1 MSVVAFAQL
10 LLPDSPYAMWVRGE
24 LGEYLR
30 LPDDGTRVEVVGGE
44 IVVSPAP
51 VVTHAVFLAHIERGF
66 GRAGDAD
73 ADFPWRAL
81 QAVGLDLVETGDGY
95 VPDLV
100 VVDAAVEERALAG
113 DIGSLYAHDIA
124 MAVEVTSSSNARHD
138 RRPMF
143 GRQVR
148 STKWNGYAR
157 TGVPYYLLVDR
168 DPRQPGV
175 TLFGEP
181 NKAEATYEVLG
192 EWKFGESVRLP
203 EPFGVE
209 IGTDAWKPWSA

>member
-30 LPDDGTRVEVVGGE
+30 LPDDGTRVEVIGGE

-51 VVTHAVFLAHIERGF
+51 VYAHGGILSDIQRGF
-66 GRAGDAD
+66 ERAWFVDPA
-73 ADFPWRAL
+73 FPWRGV
-81 QAVGLDLVETGDGY
+81 QAVNLDLIEIGDGY
-95 VPDLV
+95 IPDMV
-100 VVDAAVEERALAG
+100 VVSKDTDADKRAEDVLH
-113 DIGSLYAHDIA
+113 LRPHELELV
-124 MAVEVTSSSNARHD
+124 VEVTSSSNARHD

-143 GRQVR
+143 GRQIKP
-148 STKWNGYAR
+148 TKWSGYAR

-181 NKAEATYEVLG
+181 NRGEGMCEVLG

-203 EPFGVE
+203 EPFDVE
-209 IGTDAWKPWSA
+209 ISTDAWKPWSA

>member
-24 LGEYLR
+24 LDEYLR
-30 LPDDGTRVEVVGGE
+30 LPDDGTRVEVIGGE

-51 VVTHAVFLAHIERGF
+51 VYAHGGILSDVQRGF
-66 GRAGDAD
+66 ERAWFLDA
-73 ADFPWRAL
+73 AFPWRAV
-81 QAVGLDLVETGDGY
+81 QTINLDLVEIGDGY
-95 VPDLV
+95 IPDMV
-100 VVDAAVEERALAG
+100 VLHRDVDAEKRAEDPLH
-113 DIGSLYAHDIA
+113 LYPHDLGLV
-124 MAVEVTSSSNARHD
+124 VEVTSSSNARHD

-143 GRQVR
+143 GRQVKPA
-148 STKWNGYAR
+148 KWSGYAR
-157 TGVPYYLLVDR
+157 TGVPHYLLVDR
-168 DPRQPGV
+168 DPRQPGI

-181 NKAEATYEVLG
+181 DKADGTYEVLG

-209 IGTDAWKPWSA
+209 VGTDAWKPWSA

>member
-1 MSVVAFAQL
+1 MSVIAFAQL

-24 LGEYLR
+24 LEEYLR

-44 IVVSPAP
+44 IIVSPAP
-51 VVTHAVFLAHIERGF
+51 VYAHGGILSDIHRGF
-66 GRAGDAD
+66 ERAWFTDD
-73 ADFPWRAL
+73 DFQWRVV
-81 QAVGLDLVETGDGY
+81 QAINLDLIEIGDGY
-95 VPDLV
+95 VPDMV
-100 VVDAAVEERALAG
+100 VVQKDIDAEKRAEDVLHLHPHDLA
-113 DIGSLYAHDIA
+113 LV
-124 MAVEVTSSSNARHD
+124 VEVTSSSNARHD

-143 GRQVR
+143 GRQVKP
-148 STKWNGYAR
+148 TKWSGYAR

-181 NKAEATYEVLG
+181 NKAEGTYESLG

-203 EPFGVE
+203 EPFDVE
-209 IGTDAWKPWSA
+209 IVTDAWKPWSS

>member
-24 LGEYLR
+24 LEEYLR

-51 VVTHAVFLAHIERGF
+51 AVTHAVFLAHIERAID
-66 GRAGDAD
+66 RAGVPDPA
-73 ADFPWRAL
+73 FPWRAL
-81 QAVGLDLVETGDGY
+81 QMVNLDLVGVGDGY
-95 VPDLV
+95 IPDIV
-100 VVDAAVEERALAG
+100 VVDAEVEERALASTVVRLYPHE
-113 DIGSLYAHDIA
+113 IG
-124 MAVEVTSSSNARHD
+124 MAIEVTSESNARHD

-143 GRQVR
+143 GRQVKP
-148 STKWNGYAR
+148 TKWSGYAR
-157 TGVPYYLLVDR
+157 TGIPYYLLVDR

-181 NKAEATYEVLG
+181 NKAEGTYEVLG
-192 EWKFGESVRLP
+192 EWKFGETVRLP
-203 EPFGVE
+203 EPFDVE
-209 IGTDAWKPWSA
+209 ISAEKWKSWDA

>member
-51 VVTHAVFLAHIERGF
+51 VVTHAVFLSHIERRFTLALGS
-66 GRAGDAD
+66 GP
-73 ADFPWRAL
+73 DFPWRAL
-81 QAVGLDLVETGDGY
+81 QAINLDLVEIGDGY

-100 VVDAAVEERALAG
+100 VVDAEVEERALDGDVAG
-113 DIGSLYAHDIA
+113 LYPHDIV
-124 MAVEVTSSSNARHD
+124 MAVEVTSPSNARYD

-143 GRQVR
+143 GRQVK
-148 STKWNGYAR
+148 STKWSGYAR
-157 TGVPYYLLVDR
+157 SGVPYYLLVDR

-181 NKAEATYEVLG
+181 NKGEGTYEVLG
-192 EWKFGESVRLP
+192 EWKFGETVRLP
-203 EPFGVE
+203 KPFDVE
-209 IGTDAWKPWSA
+209 IPTDRWKAWE

>member
-30 LPDDGTRVEVVGGE
+30 LPDDGTRVEVIGGE

-51 VVTHAVFLAHIERGF
+51 VYAHGGILSDIQRGF
-66 GRAGDAD
+66 ERSWFLNNG
-73 ADFPWRAL
+73 FPWRVV
-81 QAVGLDLVETGDGY
+81 QTINLDLVEIGDGY
-95 VPDLV
+95 IPDMV
-100 VVDAAVEERALAG
+100 VVHKDTDAEKRADDVLR
-113 DIGSLYAHDIA
+113 LHPHDLELV
-124 MAVEVTSSSNARHD
+124 VEVTSSSNARHD

-143 GRQVR
+143 GRQVKP
-148 STKWNGYAR
+148 TKWSGYAR
-157 TGVPYYLLVDR
+157 TGVPFYLLVDR

-181 NKAEATYEVLG
+181 NKGEATYEVLG

-203 EPFGVE
+203 TPFDVE
-209 IGTDAWKPWSA
+209 IGTDAWKPWNA

>member
-30 LPDDGTRVEVVGGE
+30 LPDDGTRVEVIGGE

-51 VVTHAVFLAHIERGF
+51 VYLHEGILTDIQESVLAGKI
-66 GRAGDAD
+66 AD
-73 ADFPWRAL
+73 AKFQWRA
-81 QAVGLDLVETGDGY
+81 VRTVNLDLVEIEGGY
-95 VPDLV
+95 IPDMV
-100 VVDAAVEERALAG
+100 IVSRDVDAEKRAK
-113 DIGSLYAHDIA
+113 DVLYVHPVDLELV
-124 MAVEVTSSSNARHD
+124 VEVTSASNARHD

-143 GRQVR
+143 GRQVKP
-148 STKWNGYAR
+148 TKWSGYAR
-157 TGVPYYLLVDR
+157 TGIPYYLLVDR

-181 NKAEATYEVLG
+181 DRGEGTYQVLG
-192 EWKFGESVRLP
+192 QWKFGEPVRLP
-203 EPFGVE
+203 KPFDLE
-209 IGTDAWKPWSA
+209 INTGDWAPWAE

>member
-30 LPDDGTRVEVVGGE
+30 LPDDGTRVEVIGGE

-51 VVTHAVFLAHIERGF
+51 VYARGGILSDIQRGF
-66 GRAGDAD
+66 ERSWFLNNG
-73 ADFPWRAL
+73 FPWRVV
-81 QAVGLDLVETGDGY
+81 QTINLDLVEIGDGY
-95 VPDLV
+95 IPDMV
-100 VVDAAVEERALAG
+100 VVHKDTDAEKRADDVLR
-113 DIGSLYAHDIA
+113 LHPHDLELV
-124 MAVEVTSSSNARHD
+124 VEVTSSSNARHD

-143 GRQVR
+143 GRQVKP
-148 STKWNGYAR
+148 TKWSGYAR
-157 TGVPYYLLVDR
+157 TGVPFHLLVDR

-181 NKAEATYEVLG
+181 NKVEATYEVLG

-203 EPFGVE
+203 TPFDVE
-209 IGTDAWKPWSA
+209 IGTDAWKPWNA

>member
-24 LGEYLR
+24 LEEYLR
-30 LPDDGTRVEVVGGE
+30 LPDDGTRVEVIGGE

-51 VVTHAVFLAHIERGF
+51 VVTHAVFLSHIERGF
-66 GRAGDAD
+66 TLASGSDPA
-73 ADFPWRAL
+73 FPWRAL
-81 QAVGLDLVETGDGY
+81 QTVNLDLVEIGDAY

-100 VVDAAVEERALAG
+100 IVDAEVEERALAG
-113 DIGSLYAHDIA
+113 DVARLYPHDVG
-124 MAVEVTSSSNARHD
+124 MVVEVTSASNARHD

-143 GRQVR
+143 GRQVKP
-148 STKWNGYAR
+148 TKWSGCAR

-181 NKAEATYEVLG
+181 DRGEGTYEVLG

-203 EPFGVE
+203 KPFDVE
-209 IGTDAWKPWSA
+209 IGTDKWKPWA

>member
-24 LGEYLR
+24 LDEYLR

-51 VVTHAVFLAHIERGF
+51 VFAHGGILSDIQRGF
-66 GRAGDAD
+66 ERALFLKST
-73 ADFPWRAL
+73 FPWRAV
-81 QAVGLDLVETGDGY
+81 QAINLDLVSVGDGY

-100 VVDAAVEERALAG
+100 LLHKEIEATKRAEDVLHLHPHDVELV
-113 DIGSLYAHDIA
+113 
-124 MAVEVTSSSNARHD
+124 VEVTSSSNARHD

-143 GRQVR
+143 GRQVKP
-148 STKWNGYAR
+148 TKWSGYAR
-157 TGVPYYLLVDR
+157 SGVPYYLLVDR

-175 TLFGEP
+175 TLFGDPDKGEG
-181 NKAEATYEVLG
+181 TYETLG
-192 EWKFGESVRLP
+192 EWKFGDTVRLP
-203 EPFGVE
+203 EPFDVE
-209 IGTDAWKPWSA
+209 IGTDAWKSWSG

>member
-30 LPDDGTRVEVVGGE
+30 LPDDGTRVEVIGGE

-51 VVTHAVFLAHIERGF
+51 VYAHGGILSDVQRGF
-66 GRAGDAD
+66 ERAWFTDDG
-73 ADFPWRAL
+73 FQWRAL
-81 QAVGLDLVETGDGY
+81 QAINLDLVEIGDGY
-95 VPDLV
+95 VPDMV
-100 VVDAAVEERALAG
+100 VVQKDIDAEKRAEDVLHLHPNDLA
-113 DIGSLYAHDIA
+113 LV
-124 MAVEVTSSSNARHD
+124 VEVTSSSNAGHD
-138 RRPMF
+138 RRPVF
-143 GRQVR
+143 GRQVKP
-148 STKWNGYAR
+148 TKWSGYAR

-181 NKAEATYEVLG
+181 NRGEGTYEVLG

-203 EPFGVE
+203 KPFDVE
-209 IGTDAWKPWSA
+209 IVTDAWKPWSS

>member
-24 LGEYLR
+24 LEEYLR

-51 VVTHAVFLAHIERGF
+51 VFAHGGILSDVQRGF
-66 GRAGDAD
+66 ERALFLDGA
-73 ADFPWRAL
+73 FPWRAV
-81 QAVGLDLVETGDGY
+81 QAVNVDLIEVGDGY

-100 VVDAAVEERALAG
+100 VLRKDIEAEKRAEDVLHLHPQ
-113 DIGSLYAHDIA
+113 DLSLV
-124 MAVEVTSSSNARHD
+124 VEVTSASNAGHD

-143 GRQVR
+143 GRQVKP
-148 STKWNGYAR
+148 TKWNGYAR
-157 TGVPYYLLVDR
+157 SGVPYYLLVDR

-175 TLFGEP
+175 MLFGEP
-181 NKAEATYEVLG
+181 NKAEAAYEVLG
-192 EWKFGESVRLP
+192 EWKFGEAVRLP
-203 EPFGVE
+203 EPFGIE
-209 IGTDAWKPWSA
+209 IDTDAWKPWNA

>member
-24 LGEYLR
+24 LEEYLR
-30 LPDDGTRVEVVGGE
+30 LPDDGTRVEVIGGE

-51 VVTHAVFLAHIERGF
+51 VYAHGGILSDIQRGF
-66 GRAGDAD
+66 ERAWFVDPA
-73 ADFPWRAL
+73 FRWRVV
-81 QAVGLDLVETGDGY
+81 QTINLDLIEVGDGY
-95 VPDLV
+95 IPDMV
-100 VVDAAVEERALAG
+100 VVDKDTDAEKRADDVLH
-113 DIGSLYAHDIA
+113 LHPHELELV
-124 MAVEVTSSSNARHD
+124 VEVTSSSNAHRD

-143 GRQVR
+143 GRQVKP
-148 STKWNGYAR
+148 TKWSGYAR

-175 TLFGEP
+175 TLFGAP
-181 NKAEATYEVLG
+181 DKAEGAYEVLG

-209 IGTDAWKPWSA
+209 IGTDAWRPWSA

>member
-24 LGEYLR
+24 LEEYLR

-51 VVTHAVFLAHIERGF
+51 VFAHGGILSDIQRGF
-66 GRAGDAD
+66 ERALFVDD
-73 ADFPWRAL
+73 SFSWRAV
-81 QAVGLDLVETGDGY
+81 QTINLDLVEAGDGY
-95 VPDLV
+95 IPDLV
-100 VVDAAVEERALAG
+100 VLHKDNEAEKRSQDVLH
-113 DIGSLYAHDIA
+113 LHPHDLELV
-124 MAVEVTSSSNARHD
+124 VEVTSVSNACHD

-143 GRQVR
+143 GRQVKP
-148 STKWNGYAR
+148 TKWNGYAR
-157 TGVPYYLLVDR
+157 SGVPYYLLVDR

-181 NKAEATYEVLG
+181 DKAEATYQTLG
-192 EWKFGESVRLP
+192 EWKFGEGVRLP

-209 IGTDAWKPWSA
+209 INTETWKPWGA